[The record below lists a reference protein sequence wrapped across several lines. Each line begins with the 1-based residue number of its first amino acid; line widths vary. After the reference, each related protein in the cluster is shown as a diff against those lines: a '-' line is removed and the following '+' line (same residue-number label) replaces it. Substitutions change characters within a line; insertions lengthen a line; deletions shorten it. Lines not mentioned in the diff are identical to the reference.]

1 MSKPAEKTGA
11 EPAARPLSVLHGRVS
26 GDWYY
31 EENAGTTRF
40 GIRVTEKLHE
50 ERSAFQ
56 KLVVYETA
64 FFGRVLTL
72 DDVVMLT
79 ERDEFVYH
87 EMLVHVPLCSMP
99 EPRRV
104 LIVGGGDCGALR
116 EALKHPNLERVV
128 QCDIDERVTRVSEK
142 FFPWVG
148 KTLTDPRAELVFGDG
163 IDYVKRHAT
172 SFDLVVVDSTDP
184 VGPAESP
191 LASRRRCSMRSLTS
205 AIGPLSRR
213 RIAAYCSRLVC
224 WSGPKASHTSDSP
237 AASTSSFRRSSA
249 RKP

>member
-79 ERDEFVYH
+79 ERDERIR
-87 EMLVHVPLCSMP
+87 LW
-99 EPRRV
+99 
-104 LIVGGGDCGALR
+104 R
-116 EALKHPNLERVV
+116 ELDHPQRPA
-128 QCDIDERVTRVSEK
+128 
-142 FFPWVG
+142 FPG
-148 KTLTDPRAELVFGDG
+148 DPRDWERQHAEV
-163 IDYVKRHAT
+163 A
-172 SFDLVVVDSTDP
+172 
-184 VGPAESP
+184 A
-191 LASRRRCSMRSLTS
+191 LT
-205 AIGPLSRR
+205 P
-213 RIAAYCSRLVC
+213 C
-224 WSGPKASHTSDSP
+224 
-237 AASTSSFRRSSA
+237 
-249 RKP
+249 